1 MKKQTQAT
9 KAKEIIRKWH
19 VIDVKD
25 KILGRA
31 TTEIALLLMG
41 KAKPYFVRH
50 LDCGDYVVVVNAKD
64 VQVTGK
70 KETKKLY
77 KNYSGYPGGLKTET
91 YEKLHKR
98 KPEEI
103 IIHAVRGMLP
113 QTRLRD
119 TMLTRLFVFAEDKH
133 PYEDK
138 LKVQNPKL
146 KEKKEI
152 EEK

>member
-9 KAKEIIRKWH
+9 KAKEIKRAWH
-19 VIDVKD
+19 IIDVKG

-31 TTEIALLLMG
+31 STEIALLIMG
-41 KAKPYFVRH
+41 KAKPYFVRN
-50 LDCGDYVVVVNAKD
+50 LDCGDYVVVINAKD
-64 VQVTGK
+64 IEVTGK

-119 TMLTRLFVFAEDKH
+119 TMLTRLFVFAEEKH
-133 PYEDK
+133 PYGDK
-138 LKVQNPKL
+138 FKDQSSKVKITVQS
-146 KEKKEI
+146 
-152 EEK
+152 

>member
-1 MKKQTQAT
+1 MDKQ
-9 KAKEIIRKWH
+9 E
-19 VIDVKD
+19 
-25 KILGRA
+25 
-31 TTEIALLLMG
+31 
-41 KAKPYFVRH
+41 
-50 LDCGDYVVVVNAKD
+50 
-64 VQVTGK
+64 K

-98 KPEEI
+98 KPEDI

-133 PYEDK
+133 PYEEK
-138 LKVQNPKL
+138 LKGNA
-146 KEKKEI
+146 KKTI